1 MMTLKRSLFLA
12 FTLLWLL
19 DATFTTMFVL
29 QYGVEMEANPFLRDL
44 IAKFGLSALWAIK
57 AIAWLGW
64 YGVNKLYER
73 KRGKPISWTIDAG
86 LVAILIPVCVMGFR
100 VAFGI

>member
-19 DATFTTMFVL
+19 DATFTTMFIL

-44 IAKFGLSALWAIK
+44 IAKFGLSALWTISS
-57 AIAWLGW
+57 
-64 YGVNKLYER
+64 NKMASMALSR
-73 KRGKPISWTIDAG
+73 VLKTILA
-86 LVAILIPVCVMGFR
+86 
-100 VAFGI
+100 

>member
-1 MMTLKRSLFLA
+1 MRLKRNLFLA

-19 DATFTTMFVL
+19 DATFTTMFIL

-64 YGVNKLYER
+64 YGANKLYER
-73 KRGKPISWTIDAG
+73 KRGKSISWAIDAG
-86 LVAILIPVCVMGFR
+86 FVAILIPVCVMGFR
-100 VAFGI
+100 VAFGV